1 MQRSLLLFRRATIG
15 PSNVT
20 QESSF
25 GFSRK
30 QRNSFSQPRQRSF
43 LGLCVLRASQN
54 RLRCLRRSFSEL
66 GGHPLSVALIVR
78 VLDFCIKYSKE
89 VTWQKRSPHLVLN
102 AAPPRTWNTQLFEFG
117 RLTQNSN
124 TQRRRLIIVSL
135 IYAPAPSMVTMAVNL
150 GLAETKNTKSNI
162 RNNAFL
168 LP

>member
-1 MQRSLLLFRRATIG
+1 MQSTGLSKRNGAKFRELSQGSFRNWQIGLCISRSLCQAALEAGFFKQGTFLLHN
-15 PSNVT
+15 P
-20 QESSF
+20 
-25 GFSRK
+25 
-30 QRNSFSQPRQRSF
+30 
-43 LGLCVLRASQN
+43 VLRASQN

-135 IYAPAPSMVTMAVNL
+135 IYAPAPLSA
-150 GLAETKNTKSNI
+150 
-162 RNNAFL
+162 
-168 LP
+168 LPHLW